1 MELRELVRETRE
13 ALTRGEEAAAAAAAA
28 ARHMLAA
35 YPSSM
40 TAHQMLGES
49 LIEQGELDG
58 AHEHFSRAVAIDPL
72 KTVARLG
79 LGVIAEERE
88 DAAGAY
94 AAYLSAW
101 ETKPEMDQLR
111 DELVRVQDLLGRK
124 RRVHPT
130 KTALAMTYAGAGD
143 EQRAVTELRAVVEAS
158 PEDLAARLALAS
170 LLWRSGEDDEAAIAC
185 RAVLDQLPDCARALA
200 ILADIGRRSQDAS
213 TDEMIDRF
221 QSVDP
226 LADVAAEL
234 SRGLD
239 DRDLAFLAAT
249 TAELPDFKVQMAA
262 ESGPATIPP
271 ANEGV
276 AAVTRDASDASNAD
290 PWDSV
295 LREMSGETATV
306 EEAEEPPQPFAW
318 NNDAPPEEISAEFTD
333 EQLEAARPDA
343 VQSAMEPSS
352 IKM

>member
-1 MELRELVRETRE
+1 MELRELVHETRE
-13 ALTRGEEAAAAAAAA
+13 ALTRGEEPAAAAA
-28 ARHMLAA
+28 ARHMLEA

-72 KTVARLG
+72 NTVARLG

-143 EQRAVTELRAVVEAS
+143 EQRAVTELRAVVGAS
-158 PEDLAARLALAS
+158 RGSPGVGLT
-170 LLWRSGEDDEAAIAC
+170 
-185 RAVLDQLPDCARALA
+185 ALA
-200 ILADIGRRSQDAS
+200 IRR
-213 TDEMIDRF
+213 
-221 QSVDP
+221 
-226 LADVAAEL
+226 
-234 SRGLD
+234 G
-239 DRDLAFLAAT
+239 
-249 TAELPDFKVQMAA
+249 
-262 ESGPATIPP
+262 
-271 ANEGV
+271 
-276 AAVTRDASDASNAD
+276 
-290 PWDSV
+290 
-295 LREMSGETATV
+295 
-306 EEAEEPPQPFAW
+306 
-318 NNDAPPEEISAEFTD
+318 
-333 EQLEAARPDA
+333 
-343 VQSAMEPSS
+343 
-352 IKM
+352 